1 MPMPR
6 FRSSPPTHP
15 TQTPHT
21 NIPTIQQT
29 PAPLTLTLPH
39 SLTPSLSPAPT
50 KSKPTGSSLPGN
62 SNANN
67 KQPKTTY
74 WTNTS
79 PGPKTSAPTRPST
92 TNPNA
97 VPPSTSTIGSLQ
109 PNQFPSSKMAALPGM
124 LSPLHSAVPLTLS
137 SKPTVSA
144 STTKPSPDTSP
155 SMTSQPSPMTPG
167 PTAITS
173 TRTTASPPDSLS
185 SDPPPKR

>member
-1 MPMPR
+1 MPR

-15 TQTPHT
+15 TLTPHT
-21 NIPTIQQT
+21 NNPTLQQT
-29 PAPLTLTLPH
+29 PAPLT
-39 SLTPSLSPAPT
+39 LTPSLSPAPT

-97 VPPSTSTIGSLQ
+97 VPPSTSTTGSLQ
-109 PNQFPSSKMAALPGM
+109 PNQFPFSKMAATPGM

-137 SKPTVSA
+137 HKPTMSA
-144 STTKPSPDTSP
+144 STTNPSSDTSP
-155 SMTSQPSPMTPG
+155 AMTSQLSPMTPG
-167 PTAITS
+167 PTDITS
-173 TRTTASPPDSLS
+173 TRTTASPHDSLS
-185 SDPPPKR
+185 SDPPPNR